1 MKPLT
6 LLCTLLVFVIA
17 CDNKV
22 SVDEDF
28 VWREQGLST
37 DREGFS
43 SIMQAMRDVG
53 YAGEHKLVRFD
64 GFIGVQGDIRGSWGL
79 FGGSI
84 KGSVASTVYVKYL
97 WYVTEKRPFIHIF
110 PFDRINLIIDDDC
123 IEPTIRYQFN
133 VNTIWSAC
141 NSQLKLY
148 GKWSQWSGKNQQSYY
163 ETIEDMLIG
172 RIISSQTVIK
182 ATIVISQEQLDTREY
197 LLG

>member
-1 MKPLT
+1 MKLLI
-6 LLCTLLVFVIA
+6 LLCTFLVFVTA

-37 DREGFS
+37 DTEGFS
-43 SIMQAMRDVG
+43 SIMQTMRDIG
-53 YAGEHKLVRFD
+53 YTGEHKLARFD
-64 GFIGVQGDIRGSWGL
+64 GFIGVDGDIRGSWGL

-84 KGSVASTVYVKYL
+84 KGSISSAVYVKYL

-110 PFDRINLIIDDDC
+110 LFDRINLIIDDDC

-133 VNTIWSAC
+133 VNAIWSAC
-141 NSQLKLY
+141 NAQLRLY
-148 GKWSQWSGKNQQSYY
+148 GKWSSWHGAQQSYY
-163 ETIEDMLIG
+163 VTIEDMLIG

-197 LLG
+197 LLW

>member
-1 MKPLT
+1 MKLLI
-6 LLCTLLVFVIA
+6 LLCTFLVFVTA

-37 DREGFS
+37 DIEGFS
-43 SIMQAMRDVG
+43 SIMQAMRVIG
-53 YAGEHKLVRFD
+53 YAGEHKLARFD
-64 GFIGVQGDIRGSWGL
+64 GFIGVDGN
-79 FGGSI
+79 I
-84 KGSVASTVYVKYL
+84 KGSWSIFEGSIEGSISSAVYVKYL

-133 VNTIWSAC
+133 VNVIWSTC
-141 NSQLKLY
+141 NAWFRLY
-148 GKWSQWSGKNQQSYY
+148 GLTKKKQRSYY
-163 ETIEDMLIG
+163 VAIEDMLTG

-182 ATIVISQEQLDTREY
+182 ATIVISQEQLDSREY
-197 LLG
+197 LIW